1 MSMDLELSG
10 LNIHRGVL
18 SLKLLAE
25 KKRIK
30 KTKNQ
35 SKHPKLHKQK
45 TKKKKTLNQPT
56 PQKAKTNNKSKTPQ
70 DKIHK
75 TNKKQT
81 KKEKSS
87 WFFFIKRT
95 NFCCSE

>member
-45 TKKKKTLNQPT
+45 TKKKKPSTNQPPKKPKLT
-56 PQKAKTNNKSKTPQ
+56 TKAKH
-70 DKIHK
+70 HK
-75 TNKKQT
+75 TKTTKQT
-81 KKEKSS
+81 KNKPKKKNLVG
-87 WFFFIKRT
+87 FF
-95 NFCCSE
+95 S

>member
-18 SLKLLAE
+18 SLKLLTE
-25 KKRIK
+25 KKELK
-30 KTKNQ
+30 KPTTNQ
-35 SKHPKLHKQK
+35 NTQNYTNKKP
-45 TKKKKTLNQPT
+45 KKKTLNQPT

-70 DKIHK
+70 DKNHK

-87 WFFFIKRT
+87 CFFFIKRT